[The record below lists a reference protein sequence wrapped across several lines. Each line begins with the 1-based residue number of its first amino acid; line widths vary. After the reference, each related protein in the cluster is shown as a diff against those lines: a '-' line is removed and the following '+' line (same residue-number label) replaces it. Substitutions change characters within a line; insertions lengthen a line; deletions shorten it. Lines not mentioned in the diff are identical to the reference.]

1 MDKTGDMKYL
11 NMKTFLVVL
20 VVILLNGCYLEQGR
34 LHFEELGLNP
44 IVVYKMEPLETAVY
58 CLAEGDVPA
67 GRDFDKM
74 FRESKKAIES
84 DPENVNWGELAC
96 LSISGEASKEQL
108 KEAVNVFQLIIAI
121 NPKRPGVP
129 RAFKRMIEQDIKDL
143 ENKEKLAAE
152 VEEIKVKKV
161 EAEESLRKEIADNR
175 KIYKQEL
182 YNLEQEIG
190 RLEIELVEKKKDIQ
204 NLELQIKKLKEVEM
218 LIQSKP

>member
-1 MDKTGDMKYL
+1 MDKTGDMKDL
-11 NMKTFLVVL
+11 NMRTFLVVL
-20 VVILLNGCYLEQGR
+20 VLVLLNGCYLEQGR

-58 CLAEGDVPA
+58 CLAEGEVPT

-74 FRESKKAIES
+74 FRESMKAIES

-96 LSISGEASKEQL
+96 LAMSGEANKEQL
-108 KEAVNVFQLIIAI
+108 REAVNVFQLIIAI

-129 RAFKRMIEQDIKDL
+129 RAFKRMVEQEIEDFEQI
-143 ENKEKLAAE
+143 EKLAAE
-152 VEEIKVKKV
+152 IEDKKKKNV
-161 EAEESLRKEIADNR
+161 EAVEKHKKEIADTER
-175 KIYKQEL
+175 MYKQKV

-218 LIQSKP
+218 LLQSKP